1 MHTLFTTSKKSLN
14 DFFESLSADDIR
26 DCCSSSV
33 FSRGENYFDSDRVD
47 QAVYN
52 KEKTTLKAI
61 VNGRED
67 YAVSIVL
74 VDGTVSGSCT
84 CLYGG
89 VCKHLVATLLYAA
102 DVFEIETENGDEEE
116 DVENRFQQ
124 YLQSLSK
131 DELVALVEKYAPEHF
146 HTEVKNKFVS
156 VGSAQ
161 DTFRKVEQ
169 KIRKLLE
176 NDSLMHDFHEF
187 NQALD
192 SELAKLLGLEKS
204 LHQELEVF
212 LFEIIQKIEDAEE
225 NGELYEYDNDW
236 GYGPSSFFDDFFAG
250 FVASLDAAQKTAFLA
265 KLDAELEKQSYSAFD
280 GLRNAAYSA
289 FSDDDLPHLKKELMA
304 EYKNFSKEL
313 TGKYYDRVCNLLSYH
328 EKIAI
333 LDMLS
338 ERNSDRIIEL
348 ATLHD
353 ANGELLKAC
362 KTLKDWLSVNR
373 GSYYDHENVYIL
385 YLDFLKKGDCEL
397 SDAAAEAI
405 TYCPT
410 HTMLAKIVSLIG
422 SESIRFELLLEQKN
436 VGEMLRYLQKEERL
450 PEALDLIKRKPE
462 ISDSLLNDFFKAHK
476 TRFPAEATA
485 FFCKVI
491 DKNLENTGDRYY
503 ETITDALRQMME
515 SDLTKANEYIS
526 HIRANYKRRTNLMAM
541 LNRL

>member
-14 DFFESLSADDIR
+14 AFFRSLSVDDIR
-26 DCCSSSV
+26 DCCSLSV
-33 FSRGENYFDSDRVD
+33 FSRGEDYFDSDCVD

-61 VNGRED
+61 VNGHED

-74 VDGTVSGSCT
+74 AEGTISGSCT
-84 CLYGG
+84 CLYDD
-89 VCKHLVATLLYAA
+89 VCKHLVATLLYAT
-102 DVFEIETENGDEEE
+102 DVFEIEIENSDGE
-116 DVENRFQQ
+116 DVGNRFQQ

-146 HTEVKNKFVS
+146 RTEIKNKFVS
-156 VGSAQ
+156 AGYAH

-176 NDSLMHDFHEF
+176 NDYLMHNFHEF

-212 LFEIIQKIEDAEE
+212 LFKIMQKINEAEE

-236 GYGPSSFFDDFFAG
+236 GYEPSSFFDNFFAG
-250 FVASLDAAQKTAFLA
+250 FVASFDAAKKTAFLA
-265 KLDAELEKQSYSAFD
+265 KLDAELEKQSYSTFN

-304 EYKNFSKEL
+304 EYKNLSREL
-313 TGKYYDRVCNLLSYH
+313 IGKYYDRVCNRLSYH

-333 LDMLS
+333 LDILS
-338 ERNSDRIIEL
+338 EQNSDRIIEL
-348 ATLHD
+348 ANLHD

-362 KTLKDWLSVNR
+362 KTLKDWLLVNR
-373 GSYYDHENVYIL
+373 GSYRCHENVYTL
-385 YLDFLKKGDCEL
+385 YLDFLKKGNCEL
-397 SDAAAEAI
+397 SDVAADAI
-405 TYCPT
+405 IYCPT
-410 HTMLAKIVSLIG
+410 HTMLTKIASLTD
-422 SESIRFELLLEQKN
+422 SESTHFELLLEEKN
-436 VGEMLRYLQKEERL
+436 AGEMLRYLQKEDRL
-450 PEALDLIKRKPE
+450 PEALDLIKRKSD

-476 TRFPAEATA
+476 TRFPDEATA
-485 FFCKVI
+485 YFCKVI
-491 DKNLENTGDRYY
+491 NKNLENTGDRYY
-503 ETITDALRQMME
+503 EAITDALRQMMK
-515 SDLTKANEYIS
+515 SDLMKANEYIS
-526 HIRANYKRRTNLMAM
+526 HIRASYKRRTNLMAM